1 MTVDTSCRTSYCSP
15 ATACAAAFVGAI
27 PARLA
32 LLLFLMLCC
41 SALFPSPLHAGE
53 NLFNSGAAIKEELGR
68 LGSEGKLFL
77 TAPVDPYLAQ
87 TGAAAGLIAVAFI
100 FDKQLSSNGSHHGV
114 LRGITDVGS
123 DASNPFLHL
132 GIAATVYTAGA
143 ASGNAGVMEL
153 GEEMGEALVLADSA
167 TFVLKGAIGR
177 GRPYQTE
184 SKSSFRPFQFEGG
197 YDSLPSMH
205 TASSFALAHVAASHS
220 ESLPAKFACYAAAG
234 LAGFSRVYQG
244 KHWASDVLVGAAI
257 GELAGDAVTRYR
269 ALQPGKVSVAPT
281 AIGGAPA
288 LALVGKF

>member
-1 MTVDTSCRTSYCSP
+1 MTVTTPCTRSSRSP
-15 ATACAAAFVGAI
+15 AGACTVAGVGGFH
-27 PARLA
+27 PLLA
-32 LLLFLMLCC
+32 LLLLLIICC

-53 NLFNSGAAIKEELGR
+53 NLFNSAGAIKEELGR

-77 TAPVDPYLAQ
+77 KAPVDPYLAQ
-87 TGAAAGLIAVAFI
+87 TGAAAGLFTLAYV
-100 FDKQLSSNGSHHGV
+100 FDKELSSNGSHHGV

-132 GIAATVYTAGA
+132 GVAAAVYTAGA
-143 ASGNAGVMEL
+143 ASGNDGVMEL

-167 TFVLKGAIGR
+167 TFVLKGGIGR

-184 SKSSFRPFQFEGG
+184 SKSSFRPFQFRGG

-220 ESLPAKFACYAAAG
+220 ESLTAKLACYAAAG
-234 LAGFSRVYQG
+234 VAGFSRVYQG

-257 GELAGDAVTRYR
+257 GELAGNAVTRYR
-269 ALQPGKVSVAPT
+269 PLQPGKVTVAPM
-281 AIGGAPA
+281 AIDGTPA
-288 LALVGKF
+288 LALIGKF

>member
-1 MTVDTSCRTSYCSP
+1 MTVGISRRTSYCSP

-27 PARLA
+27 PARLI

-41 SALFPSPLHAGE
+41 STLFPSQLHAGE

-77 TAPVDPYLAQ
+77 KAPVDPYLVQ
-87 TGAAAGLIAVAFI
+87 TGAAAGLIAVAYI
-100 FDKQLSSNGSHHGV
+100 FDKQLSSNGSRHGV
-114 LRGITDVGS
+114 LRGITDAGS

-143 ASGNAGVMEL
+143 ASGNAGVMDL

-167 TFVLKGAIGR
+167 TFVLKGAVGR

-184 SKSSFRPFQFEGG
+184 SKSSFRPFHFEGG

-220 ESLPAKFACYAAAG
+220 ESWSSKFACYAAAG

-244 KHWASDVLVGAAI
+244 KHWASDVLIGAAI

-281 AIGGAPA
+281 AIGGTPA